1 MSTNSI
7 SFKMNFKNSTYVRT
21 MTFNDVS
28 TSTLAGVKQ
37 KVKYI
42 NEELLNNGYAPATT
56 EGQALAFGFIDPDV
70 MNVDNPG
77 AGGFL
82 SSLSDVTITQTDVT
96 KIPLF

>member
-28 TSTLAGVKQ
+28 SSVLSGVKQ

-42 NEELLNNGYAPATT
+42 NDELLENGNPSTSA
-56 EGQALAFGFIDPDV
+56 GRALAYGFIDPDV

-77 AGGFL
+77 AGGSFV
-82 SSLSDVTITQTDVT
+82 SISDVTITQTDVT